1 MIQFITTRNQVSA
14 ILQKDSTAAIE
25 NLREELAAWQA
36 EAARLQRNLPM
47 EANFT
52 NLKETEIPN
61 IIQEQK
67 KIEGAL
73 EDAST
78 EAASLTERVEG
89 AKSALKA
96 LQSLKQQAV
105 TISNMLKRRDAASQY
120 AQALEAELRTGN
132 SVKSLDEIQA
142 ELSALQEKQYI
153 LNAFL
158 INTHADPLLG
168 VP

>member
-1 MIQFITTRNQVSA
+1 VSS
-14 ILQKDSTAAIE
+14 ILQKDSTTAVE
-25 NLREELAAWQA
+25 GLREELAAWQV
-36 EAARLQRNLPM
+36 EAAKLQRNLPM
-47 EANFT
+47 EATFS

-61 IIQEQK
+61 IVQEQK
-67 KIEGAL
+67 KIEGGL

-78 EAASLTERVEG
+78 EATSLAERVEG

-120 AQALEAELRTGN
+120 AQALEAELRTRD
-132 SVKSLDEIQA
+132 SVKSLDEIHV

-153 LNAFL
+153 LNTSFMSM
-158 INTHADPLLG
+158 HADPLSG

>member
-1 MIQFITTRNQVSA
+1 VSS
-14 ILQKDSTAAIE
+14 ILQKDSTATVE

-36 EAARLQRNLPM
+36 EAAKLQRNLPM
-47 EANFT
+47 EATFT
-52 NLKETEIPN
+52 NLKGTEIPN

-78 EAASLTERVEG
+78 EAASLAERVEG

-105 TISNMLKRRDAASQY
+105 TISNMSKRRDAASQY
-120 AQALEAELRTGN
+120 AQVLEAELRTGD
-132 SVKSLDEIQA
+132 SVKPLDEIQA
-142 ELSALQEKQYI
+142 ELSALQEKQYVFSTP
-153 LNAFL
+153 LVS
-158 INTHADPLLG
+158 THADSQLG